1 MGYVVIHRF
10 ADTQDVTETKSGSIP
25 YIYEIGDEFPRD
37 GKRVN
42 KGRIEELAGS
52 KNKPGFPLIKYTE
65 ECNTKTVKGKRTK

>member
-10 ADTQDVTETKSGSIP
+10 ADTQDVTETKNGSIP
-25 YIYEIGDEFPRD
+25 YIYEIGDEFPRA

-52 KNKPGFPLIKYTE
+52 KNKPGLRALHLAQCPP
-65 ECNTKTVKGKRTK
+65 